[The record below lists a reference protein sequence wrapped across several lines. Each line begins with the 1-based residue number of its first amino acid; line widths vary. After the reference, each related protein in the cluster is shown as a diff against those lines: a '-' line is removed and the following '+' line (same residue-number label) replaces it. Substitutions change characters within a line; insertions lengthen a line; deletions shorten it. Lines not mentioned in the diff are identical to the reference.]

1 MILEGLTILMIGSS
15 HLAKPGYLISTL
27 HDQMQ
32 NSGAQMHTIGVC
44 GSLPSAWVMQGKGNC
59 GSAERLGDGPIKIN
73 IGESAK
79 NHNLNQLIKA
89 TPQKKVLIVVMGD
102 TLANYSA
109 PNLSIPFVKMEVN
122 HITAVVKESQINCF
136 WVGPSWGTEGG
147 SSKKSHK
154 RVEQLSNLLSESVG
168 PCKYIDSLKMFSPN
182 QLATVDG
189 QHYTSKGY
197 DLWGKQLFQVLSKE
211 ISDIK

>member
-1 MILEGLTILMIGSS
+1 MLLEGLTVLMIGSS

-32 NSGAQMHTIGVC
+32 NSGAQMHTIGIC
-44 GSLPSAWVMQGKGNC
+44 GSFPSAWVKEGKGIC
-59 GSAERLGDGPIKIN
+59 GSAERLSIGPIKIN

-89 TPQKKVLIVVMGD
+89 ETPKVLIIVMGD
-102 TLANYSA
+102 TLANYSG

-122 HITAVVKESQINCF
+122 HITAVVKESKINCF
-136 WVGPSWGTEGG
+136 WIGPSWGTEGG
-147 SSKKSHK
+147 PSKKTHK
-154 RVEQLSNLLSESVG
+154 RVEQISNLLSESVK

-189 QHYTSKGY
+189 QHYTSTGY

-211 ISDIK
+211 ISHIK